1 MHLVI
6 AYFEECEDIILIET
20 IYQLLAAM
28 KDRGV
33 KEIEPYLGIGHNPT
47 IGDMYEGL
55 TKELM
60 EKAVFR
66 NFDMHV
72 VSGKITNKSGE
83 LSRQIDCMIV
93 IGQGDKIPFT
103 DEYIYEI
110 NSVIAVVEVKK
121 NLFSSELSSAYDN
134 LKSVVDIATP
144 DKDIRINLLRDAF
157 TGISKTEL
165 PEHEQVSELG
175 ERLQLLYHSLIVE
188 CALPLRVIF
197 GYDGFVDEFSLR
209 SKFIEFISQHGSS
222 AEHKIRGF
230 GATSLPNLII
240 VKENSLI
247 KTNGMPY
254 AITLDEVEDYCWIAS
269 YRRNPMLIFL
279 ELLWTRLTY
288 FYDVPTSIFGDSMNE
303 EALAPLLLA
312 RGTMNGWNYIP
323 ISYSKEQLANMD
335 QDSTWM
341 PTVVSKAEY
350 ILLNQ
355 LCFEESVPIDEDLVK
370 WARDSSEDIND
381 ILTHLNNARLIYDDH
396 GTIKLLTQACQ
407 CVIVPGVGY
416 CAADNYDGRLSR
428 GLSRYMQNKRK

>member
-6 AYFEECEDIILIET
+6 AYFEKCEDITLIET

-66 NFDMHV
+66 NFDIHV

-103 DEYIYEI
+103 NEYIYEI

-134 LKSVVDIATP
+134 LRSVVDIATP

-165 PEHEQVSELG
+165 PKHEQVSELE

-188 CALPLRVIF
+188 CVLPLRVIF
-197 GYDGFVDEFSLR
+197 GYDGFADEFSLR

-230 GATSLPNLII
+230 GATSLPNLIL

-254 AITLDEVEDYCWIAS
+254 AITSNEIEDYCWIAS

-323 ISYSKEQLANMD
+323 ILYSKEQLDNMD

-355 LCFEESVPIDEDLVK
+355 LCFEGSVPIDEDLVK
-370 WARDSSEDIND
+370 WARDSDEDIND

-396 GTIKLLTQACQ
+396 GTIKLLTKACQ
-407 CVIVPGVGY
+407 CVVVPGVGY
-416 CAADNYDGRLSR
+416 CVADNYDGRLSR
-428 GLSRYMQNKRK
+428 WLSRYMQNRHK

>member
-1 MHLVI
+1 MI
-6 AYFEECEDIILIET
+6 QT

-60 EKAVFR
+60 EKAIFS

-93 IGQGDKIPFT
+93 IGQGDKVPFT

-110 NSVIAVVEVKK
+110 NNVIAVIEVKK

-134 LKSVVDIATP
+134 LKSVIDIATP
-144 DKDIRINLLRDAF
+144 DKDFQINLLRDAF
-157 TGISKTEL
+157 IGISKTKL
-165 PEHEQVSELG
+165 PEYEQVGNLE

-197 GYDGFVDEFSLR
+197 GYEGFADEFSLR
-209 SKFIEFISQHGSS
+209 SKFIEFISKHGSS
-222 AEHKIRGF
+222 AKHKIKGF

-240 VKENSLI
+240 VRENSLI

-254 AITLDEVEDYCWIAS
+254 AITLDETGDYCWVAS

-288 FYDVPTSIFGDSMNE
+288 LYDVPTSVFGDSMNE

-323 ISYSKEQLANMD
+323 IPYTKEQLANMD
-335 QDSTWM
+335 QDSAWM

-355 LCFEESVPIDEDLVK
+355 LCDDGSVPIDDDLVE
-370 WARDSSEDIND
+370 WAKGLGEDIND
-381 ILTHLNNARLIYDDH
+381 ILTNLNNARLVYNDH
-396 GTIKLLTQACQ
+396 GTVKLLTQACR
-407 CVIVPGVGY
+407 CVIVPGLGY
-416 CAADNYDGRLSR
+416 CAADNYDGRLLR
-428 GLSRYMQNKRK
+428 WLSRYMQNRHK

>member
-1 MHLVI
+1 M
-6 AYFEECEDIILIET
+6 IET
-20 IYQLLAAM
+20 TYQLLAAM

-33 KEIEPYLGIGHNPT
+33 EKIEPYLGIGHNPI

-55 TKELM
+55 TKKLM
-60 EKAVFR
+60 EKAVFKD
-66 NFDMHV
+66 FDMHV

-83 LSRQIDCMIV
+83 FSRQIDCMIV
-93 IGQGDKIPFT
+93 IGPGNKIPFT
-103 DEYIYEI
+103 NEYIYEI

-134 LKSVVDIATP
+134 LRSVVDIATP

-165 PEHEQVSELG
+165 PEYEQVSELE

-197 GYDGFVDEFSLR
+197 GYDGFADEFSLR

-240 VKENSLI
+240 VNENSLI

-254 AITLDEVEDYCWIAS
+254 AITSNEIEDYCWIAS

-288 FYDVPTSIFGDSMNE
+288 FYDVPTSKFGDSMNE
-303 EALAPLLLA
+303 EVLAPLLLA

-323 ISYSKEQLANMD
+323 IPYSKKELANMD
-335 QDSTWM
+335 QDSSWL

-355 LCFEESVPIDEDLVK
+355 LCFEGSVPMDEDLVK
-370 WARDSSEDIND
+370 
-381 ILTHLNNARLIYDDH
+381 
-396 GTIKLLTQACQ
+396 
-407 CVIVPGVGY
+407 
-416 CAADNYDGRLSR
+416 
-428 GLSRYMQNKRK
+428 